1 MKKNLV
7 FILSLALILNAV
19 LCAGF
24 AATAETAAS
33 DLNDHLVVHYDF
45 EGSTVEEA
53 LTDKATAGTVSD
65 NLVAYTP
72 DNKNTDVTGA
82 TVPATAVDS
91 DAFRS
96 AFAID
101 PERGTARVLQQGATL
116 QAKSSADIR
125 KLYQRDADNK
135 TGTAT
140 WFVRFKLDDVDLGET
155 RLVDMR
161 VNTKSGCMFS
171 ILVDINGMLQTNA
184 ARTKDKR
191 STYTYSTDTA
201 GKVTEGQYI
210 NFVLVME
217 TGTGTSGYNP
227 DMKYTP
233 YISYGIPTSAEDW
246 TALTDTGF
254 VSFRTDRLSDAPLSL
269 FDRYD
274 GAGSNNASLTYDDV
288 RLYDKGLTTGEMTE
302 LFTSGSFDTV
312 RLIGAQT
319 KKTDSTNAFNVRFVA
334 VSDVLDASRVGF
346 EVVAKCRKGE
356 NETVTKRVSVDTQT
370 VYTSI
375 RAGEETLRSADL
387 GGEYIIALKIG
398 NIPLTYDSVTFE
410 IRPYLLCGETRIY
423 GAEKT
428 FTYTVTP

>member
-19 LCAGF
+19 LSACF
-24 AATAETAAS
+24 AATAETATS

-72 DNKNTDVTGA
+72 DNKNTDATGA

-171 ILVDINGMLQTNA
+171 ILVDVNGMLQTNA

-246 TALTDTGF
+246 TALTGTGF

-274 GAGSNNASLTYDDV
+274 GAGANNSSLTYDDV

-302 LFTSGSFDTV
+302 LFISGSFDTV

-319 KKTDSTNAFNVRFVA
+319 RKTDSINAFDVRFVA
-334 VSDVLDASRVGF
+334 VSDVLDVSRVGF

-375 RAGEETLRSADL
+375 RAGEETLRAADL

-423 GAEKT
+423 GAEKVY
-428 FTYTVTP
+428 TYTVTP